1 MQKRKLGSAGPDLTE
16 IGLGAWAIGGPW
28 AWGWGQSDDEESV
41 RTIHKAIDLGINW
54 IDTAAAYGLGHSEE
68 IVGQAI
74 KGIRDKVFVATKC
87 GLAWNS
93 KKQFRNDLSVQNIR
107 NEVEASLKRLQVE
120 TIDLYQFHW
129 PDPKVLVEKSWEVMV
144 KLKKEGKIR
153 WLGVSNFTVELLA
166 RCEKIH
172 HIDSLQPQ
180 YSLFR
185 RGIEKDV
192 LPWCLEN
199 GVGVVCYSPMFSGM
213 LTGSFDVTKLA
224 NDDWRRKNVEY
235 REPKL
240 SENIQRVEKLRPI
253 AEKYSKTIGQLAVA
267 WVLKHPAVTS
277 AIVGARR
284 ATQVEENTGSV
295 GFSIDPEDIKTIEEL
310 FPVS

>member
-1 MQKRKLGSAGPDLTE
+1 MQKRKLGSNGPELTA
-16 IGLGAWAIGGPW
+16 IGLGSWAIGGPW
-28 AWGWGQSDDEESV
+28 AWGWGQSDDEESI
-41 RTIHKAIDLGINW
+41 RTIQKAIDLGINW
-54 IDTAAAYGLGHSEE
+54 IDTAAVYGLGHSEE

-74 KGIRDKVFVATKC
+74 KGIRDKVYIATKC

-129 PDPKVLVEKSWEVMV
+129 PDKKVPVEKSWEVMV

-153 WLGVSNFTVELLA
+153 WLGVSNFSVELLE

-180 YSLFR
+180 YNLFR
-185 RGIEKDV
+185 RDIEKEA
-192 LPWCLEN
+192 LPWCLAN
-199 GVGVVCYSPMFSGM
+199 GVGVVAYSPMFSGM

-224 NDDWRRKNVEY
+224 GDDWRKKNVEY

-240 SENIQRVEKLRPI
+240 SENMQRVEKLRPI
-253 AEKYSKTIGQLAVA
+253 AEKYGKTIGQLAVA

-284 ATQVEENTGSV
+284 VTQVEENLGSA
-295 GFSIDPEDIKTIEEL
+295 GFSIAPEDIQTIEEL
-310 FPVS
+310 FPVF